1 MDIDKRNNISD
12 IGFESI
18 IENKMIKEKLT
29 QYIEDTIKENWD
41 INAFADYGKD
51 RIIKYSDV
59 AKNILIMH
67 NIFKRSS
74 IYKGDKMNKPK
85 GGGNRLNRI
94 NEELKREISNIINY
108 EVTNS
113 NVTGMVS
120 VTSVKISPDL
130 RYAKVKVSILNS
142 RNVKQT
148 LAGLKSSSGFIR
160 SRIAQSVN
168 LRVTPELV
176 FELDD
181 SMEYG
186 ERIDTILKDI
196 MKDIKPNE

>member
-1 MDIDKRNNISD
+1 
-12 IGFESI
+12 
-18 IENKMIKEKLT
+18 
-29 QYIEDTIKENWD
+29 
-41 INAFADYGKD
+41 
-51 RIIKYSDV
+51 
-59 AKNILIMH
+59 
-67 NIFKRSS
+67 
-74 IYKGDKMNKPK
+74 MNRPK

-113 NVTGMVS
+113 NVTGIIS

-130 RYAKVKVSILNS
+130 RHARVSVSILNS
-142 RNVKQT
+142 KNIKLT

-160 SRIAQSVN
+160 SRIAEKIN

-176 FELDD
+176 FELDS
-181 SMEYG
+181 SMQYG

-196 MKDIKPNE
+196 MKDIKPENEN

>member
-1 MDIDKRNNISD
+1 
-12 IGFESI
+12 
-18 IENKMIKEKLT
+18 
-29 QYIEDTIKENWD
+29 
-41 INAFADYGKD
+41 
-51 RIIKYSDV
+51 
-59 AKNILIMH
+59 
-67 NIFKRSS
+67 
-74 IYKGDKMNKPK
+74 MNKPK

-148 LAGLKSSSGFIR
+148 LAGLKSSFGFIR